1 MSRNKTYPEQ
11 VADLIEMAFRGAP
24 EMDAG
29 AYAVTVPLLRVHA
42 AQALATLALVHETR
56 VSNLLAAA
64 AHPPEGANP
73 DLVREA
79 YTAAVTHLALIEPEP
94 EESLADLRAA
104 LGVDDPADAK
114 LGDL

>member
-1 MSRNKTYPEQ
+1 MSEKTYPEQ
-11 VADLIEMAFRGAP
+11 VADLIGDAFQNFTGGL
-24 EMDAG
+24 ED
-29 AYAVTVPLLRVHA
+29 AYATLQMGA
-42 AQALATLALVHETR
+42 AQALATLALVQEAR
-56 VSNLLAAA
+56 VANLLAAA
-64 AHPPEGANP
+64 AHPPEGTNP

-104 LGVDDPADAK
+104 LGADDPADAK